1 MEDEIVKIFCVDIK
15 INEEED
21 EAAYQKIRSG
31 KRLPRDDRAERE
43 REREREIPLKVEY
56 VELI

>member
-31 KRLPRDDRAERE
+31 KRLPR
-43 REREREIPLKVEY
+43 EREREIPLKVEY